1 MENTRMR
8 TNQQTTQTA
17 THAGSVP
24 GQSQGFQSIFAYA
37 KTPQFA
43 GTMGSPRPAPPSS
56 AGRGRIRNYYTGS
69 LC

>member
-8 TNQQTTQTA
+8 KDQQTKQSA
-17 THAGSVP
+17 PHAGSVP
-24 GQSQGFQSIFAYA
+24 GHSQGFQSIFAYA

-43 GTMGSPRPAPPSS
+43 GTMGSPRPAPPR
-56 AGRGRIRNYYTGS
+56 AADGRMRSYYTGS

>member
-8 TNQQTTQTA
+8 KDQQTKQSA
-17 THAGSVP
+17 PHAGSVP
-24 GQSQGFQSIFAYA
+24 GHSQGFQSIFAYA

-43 GTMGSPRPAPPSS
+43 GTMGSPRSAPPSL
-56 AGRGRIRNYYTGS
+56 AGERTRSYYTGS